1 MTNLPASFLARP
13 IAHRGLHCAADG
25 RAENSPAALNAAIAA
40 DYGIEIDV
48 QLSSDATA
56 MVFHDYHL
64 GRLTS
69 QTGAIAL
76 HSAQALSEIIL
87 TGGQET
93 IPSLKQTLALVAGRV
108 PLLIEIKDQDGNMGS
123 DVGPLEEAVAAALK
137 SYDGDVAVMSFN
149 PNAVAAFAAL
159 SPEIPIGLV
168 TDQFVATDW
177 PTLSASTREHLSK
190 ISDFDRVGACFISHN
205 QAQLDDQVVTDL
217 KAHGVPILCWT
228 VQSRADAV
236 KAQTIADNITFD
248 GYLA

>member
-69 QTGAIAL
+69 QTGALAL

-93 IPSLKQTLALVAGRV
+93 IPSLEQTLALVAGRV
-108 PLLIEIKDQDGNMGS
+108 PLLIEIKDQDGNMGG
-123 DVGPLEEAVAAALK
+123 DVGPLEEAVAATLK
-137 SYDGDVAVMSFN
+137 SYNGDVAVMSFN
-149 PNAVAAFAAL
+149 PNAIAVFAAL
-159 SPEIPIGLV
+159 SPETPVGLV
-168 TDQFVATDW
+168 TDQFMATDW
-177 PTLSASTREHLSK
+177 PTLSSNTREYLSK
-190 ISDFDRVGACFISHN
+190 VSDFDMVGACFISHN
-205 QAQLDDQVVTDL
+205 HAQLDDQVVTDL
-217 KAHGVPILCWT
+217 KTQGVPILCWT

>member
-69 QTGAIAL
+69 QTGALSL
-76 HSAQALSEIIL
+76 HSAQTLSEIIL
-87 TGGQET
+87 PGGQET

-108 PLLIEIKDQDGNMGS
+108 PLLIEIKDQDGNMGG

-149 PNAVAAFAAL
+149 PNAIAVFAAL
-159 SPEIPIGLV
+159 SPETPVGLV
-168 TDQFVATDW
+168 TDQFMATDW
-177 PTLSASTREHLSK
+177 PTLSSNTREYLSK
-190 ISDFDRVGACFISHN
+190 VSDFDRVGACFISHN
-205 QAQLDDQVVTDL
+205 HAQLDDQVVTDL
-217 KAHGVPILCWT
+217 KAQGVPILCWT
-228 VQSRADAV
+228 VQSRADEV
-236 KAQTIADNITFD
+236 KAQIIADNITFD